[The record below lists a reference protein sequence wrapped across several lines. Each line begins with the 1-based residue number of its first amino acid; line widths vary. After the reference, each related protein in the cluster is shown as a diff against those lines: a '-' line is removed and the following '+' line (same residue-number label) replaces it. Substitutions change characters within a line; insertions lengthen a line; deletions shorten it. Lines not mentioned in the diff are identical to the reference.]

1 MSWKVLC
8 QVDSFSSANISP
20 VSWDLDNSTE
30 VKQHA
35 SIWSESNAHD
45 WVNQNFPDSETTA
58 PKPKFSWAF
67 TPCTLLNF
75 QQVKR
80 INGTWPNQPIWTKL
94 SAYTSDVL
102 SIFSRFLRADPAW
115 FAAWSLM
122 SSVSKGNE
130 SIPSR
135 SGCSWT
141 YKAAQTHHPG
151 TASGYFGFLSLQWS
165 CHVASIQQ
173 PFFFCVSFFS
183 LELIDSKQEALF
195 NFL

>member
-141 YKAAQTHHPG
+141 YKAEQTHHPG
-151 TASGYFGFLSLQWS
+151 TASGYFGFLSTVKLPCGQ
-165 CHVASIQQ
+165 HTATFF
-173 PFFFCVSFFS
+173 FFFCLFFH
-183 LELIDSKQEALF
+183 
-195 NFL
+195 